1 MKLNIFYREENS
13 VISISINSIENV
25 SNLLIRTK
33 FDRSLKIKLRNK
45 EKIQKNS
52 FKVELKSI
60 NDDNILNIDRKV
72 DFRLSK
78 LYFQKSEIIVSKEWV
93 RDDSGLIYLFS
104 VQNWGTSKAQTAGK
118 ENSGSCLF
126 TLAKFTMFW

>member
-1 MKLNIFYREENS
+1 MFAPSSLCKDAGNPLSRKMKNIGGSTKTRDKKRPGW
-13 VISISINSIENV
+13 
-25 SNLLIRTK
+25 IRTK

-52 FKVELKSI
+52 FKIELKSI

-78 LYFQKSEIIVSKEWV
+78 LYFQKSEIIVSI
-93 RDDSGLIYLFS
+93 L
-104 VQNWGTSKAQTAGK
+104 
-118 ENSGSCLF
+118 
-126 TLAKFTMFW
+126 